1 MNSSEINKMVAAV
14 LVAGITFMVA
24 GIIGQALVHPKQLH
38 EPAIRIEVAQ
48 APGAAAPAAP
58 TIGSVLP
65 LLANASAENGAGI
78 ARRLCSA
85 CHSFDDGGRALVGP
99 NLYNVV
105 GGPHAHASGFNYSAA
120 LAAMKDKPWSYEE
133 LNKFLAKPADYA
145 PGTRM
150 AFAGVSSAAQ
160 RADLIAY
167 LRTLS
172 ASPKPLPTAEEVA
185 AATAAAT
192 PAAPAPAAAGAPP
205 APSAPSAAPPAAA
218 TSGDSLGA
226 RLAAADAAN
235 GQVVFNRICG
245 VCHTGNEGGPTRVGP
260 NLWNVVGREHS
271 SVPGFNYSPAVK
283 AKTGPWTYQDLD
295 AWLTNPSAFAP
306 GNRMGIG
313 VADAK
318 QRADVIAYLRTLS
331 PDPKPFPAP

>member
-1 MNSSEINKMVAAV
+1 MNSSEINKLVASV

-24 GIIGQALVHPKQLH
+24 GIIGQALVQPKQLR

-58 TIGSVLP
+58 TIASVLP
-65 LLANASAENGAGI
+65 LLAEANAETGGQI

-85 CHSFDDGGRALVGP
+85 CHTFEQGGRALVGP
-99 NLYNVV
+99 NLYGVV
-105 GGPHAHASGFNYSAA
+105 GGPHANASGFTYSAA
-120 LAAMKDKPWSYEE
+120 LAGMKDKPWSYED

-150 AFAGVSSAAQ
+150 AFAGVSSVQQ

-167 LRTLS
+167 LRTL
-172 ASPKPLPTAEEVA
+172 AATPVPLPTAAEIEAARA
-185 AATAAAT
+185 AAAPAAA
-192 PAAPAPAAAGAPP
+192 PAAPAAPAAA
-205 APSAPSAAPPAAA
+205 PAAA
-218 TSGDSLGA
+218 APAGDSLGA
-226 RLAAADAAN
+226 RLAAADPAA
-235 GQVVFNRICG
+235 GQVVFNRICA
-245 VCHTGNEGGPTRVGP
+245 VCHTANEGGPARVGP
-260 NLWNVVGREHS
+260 NLWNIIGREHS
-271 SVPGFNYSPAVK
+271 SMPGFNYSPAMK
-283 AKTGPWTYQDLD
+283 AKTGPWTYEEID
-295 AWLTNPSAFAP
+295 AWLANPAAFAP

-331 PDPKPFPAP
+331 ADPKPFPAP